1 MRDVPRVAVVTVLL
15 CSYYFEFVV
24 LFAYFLT
31 RFCVVAVF
39 QFLFGLCK
47 PICYIYPCCQFF
59 FFSDDQS
66 VTYIHVV
73 NNFFLLMINLL
84 HISMLSIF
92 FFLVMINLH
101 CSYQRVKWK
110 RRRMNGCLIF
120 QVGIP

>member
-1 MRDVPRVAVVTVLL
+1 MPRVAVVTVLL

-39 QFLFGLCK
+39 QFLLG
-47 PICYIYPCCQFF
+47 PVNQSVTYIHVVNF

-73 NNFFLLMINLL
+73 N
-84 HISMLSIF
+84 F
-92 FFLVMINLH
+92 FF
-101 CSYQRVKWK
+101 
-110 RRRMNGCLIF
+110 
-120 QVGIP
+120 